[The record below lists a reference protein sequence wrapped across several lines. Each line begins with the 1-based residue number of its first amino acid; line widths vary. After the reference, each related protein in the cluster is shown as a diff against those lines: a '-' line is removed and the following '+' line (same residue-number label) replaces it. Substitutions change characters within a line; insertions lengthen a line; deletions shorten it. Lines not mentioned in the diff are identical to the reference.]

1 MKWVLIAVGVLVAL
15 LALMVLVGA
24 FLPRDHRATST
35 VTLHQPQ
42 DSVWKVVRDLGGVP
56 RWWPEMKSAER
67 MADAAGREAWRQK
80 SGGFD
85 VPLVVT
91 ESQAPRRLVTEIV
104 AQEGAAFGGTW
115 TYDLVPAE
123 GGTRVNV
130 TEAGWISNPI
140 FRFLSRFVF
149 GYYGTLDGYLK
160 HLGRRFGE
168 EVTPVHL

>member
-1 MKWVLIAVGVLVAL
+1 MKWVVIAVAGLIALVAL
-15 LALMVLVGA
+15 PALIGA
-24 FLPRDHRATST
+24 FIPREHRATST
-35 VTLHQPQ
+35 VMLHQPP
-42 DSVWKVVRDLGGVP
+42 DSVWSVIRDLGGVT
-56 RWWPEMKSAER
+56 RWWPEVKSSER
-67 MADAAGREAWRQK
+67 MPDAAGREAWRQK

-115 TYDLVPAE
+115 TYDLAPVD
-123 GGTRVNV
+123 GGTRVTV

-140 FRFLSRFVF
+140 FRFLSRVVF

-160 HLGRRFGE
+160 HLGKKFGE
-168 EVTPVHL
+168 DVRPAHS